1 MQRWWPGLAAGV
13 TGSRVSTPVRGAG
26 PCIDRWWRPES
37 WARPS
42 LSGPQPH
49 ACELRPGEP
58 VVAAANPVAERI
70 RRVLEQGRVV
80 EPGEGPHGQ
89 GTLDRVVAD
98 VGCRSDGT
106 VGGPDAL
113 QPRPAPREIAV
124 QPRPQRH
131 EGEQEGE
138 HHCDDED
145 ELLQLRAEVGQRPAG
160 AGGPLSDFGTQLEQ
174 FIFIVAV
181 VLALLL
187 ALVTLGPWLNRYLP
201 WRWARLQR
209 VRAAHR
215 AIRTAPDVGD
225 DSIERALA
233 MRAFTRLDYS
243 TLLEYTPDPFGDWV
257 SGRHD
262 RLARAELASVG
273 LRP

>member
-1 MQRWWPGLAAGV
+1 MIKIW
-13 TGSRVSTPVRGAG
+13 S
-26 PCIDRWWRPES
+26 
-37 WARPS
+37 
-42 LSGPQPH
+42 
-49 ACELRPGEP
+49 ELR
-58 VVAAANPVAERI
+58 VA
-70 RRVLEQGRVV
+70 RVKEQ
-80 EPGEGPHGQ
+80 
-89 GTLDRVVAD
+89 VAD
-98 VGCRSDGT
+98 LATLLWVVFWGNIVWQLFQFLAGFAEAGRTIRAGGQNMVQSGRDLADSLAGLPLVGSQVRDLAR
-106 VGGPDAL
+106 DAF
-113 QPRPAPREIAV
+113 
-124 QPRPQRH
+124 
-131 EGEQEGE
+131 
-138 HHCDDED
+138 
-145 ELLQLRAEVGQRPAG
+145 AG